1 MLSFPVFESAFF
13 IGIWVPCAEGDA
25 GAGLVPSWSGARAGG
40 TRPVS
45 HGRAV
50 PTRPPPPPRPA
61 TPHSGLG
68 ASSPSPHG
76 HCPGAGGFCVARNA
90 LPPSDSPNESRGRCL
105 LFSPHTSCYGDGVAT
120 QSHLPAAQP
129 PCGLLCA
136 RGLAEGLS
144 HRVLGSRTCD
154 YVWPWASSRWLQLR
168 RVPGVGDLRTAPTL
182 MTMTTLAPPTSAGSG
197 PV

>member
-1 MLSFPVFESAFF
+1 MPSSSESGSRVLRVTQVPAWSLPGPVPEL
-13 IGIWVPCAEGDA
+13 A
-25 GAGLVPSWSGARAGG
+25 GPGLCPTDELCPHVLLP
-40 TRPVS
+40 RP
-45 HGRAV
+45 A
-50 PTRPPPPPRPA
+50 PA